1 MTKEEI
7 GGIVSYCKK
16 NKVSYADRLSEL
28 GIPRWKFYKF
38 KSKYFKRTRSRSK
51 ADFIELPPLEAVTP
65 QPSVN
70 ELSRPA
76 EEFHATVCGTS
87 VELSLPGGIELRI
100 GGETDAT
107 IIRLILQ
114 TVLSHVQP

>member
-7 GGIVSYCKK
+7 VGIVSYCKK

-38 KSKYFKRTRSRSK
+38 KSKYFKRARSRSK
-51 ADFIELPPLEAVTP
+51 ADFIELPTLEAVAPPQHAGKDTP
-65 QPSVN
+65 I
-70 ELSRPA
+70 
-76 EEFHATVCGTS
+76 EEPHATVCGTS
-87 VELSLPGGIELRI
+87 IELSLPGGMEMRI
-100 GGETDAT
+100 GGEIDSA
-107 IIRLILQ
+107 IIRIILQ